1 MQSSIKGLFLY
12 KIKILIMSI
21 IRLLLRFEGSKG
33 EKILYALFDSGANLS
48 CINEEFARSI
58 ANFEPFLHPR
68 RLATASEH
76 HFIEITHAV
85 RSDFFIDDIQLSDE
99 FLVVPALSEE
109 VVIGAATM
117 QKWRIKLDFET
128 DQVIVDPKV
137 AKLQLI

>member
-1 MQSSIKGLFLY
+1 
-12 KIKILIMSI
+12 MSI
-21 IRLLLRFEGSKG
+21 IKLPLRFEGAKG
-33 EKILYALFDSGANLS
+33 EKVLYALFDSGANLS
-48 CINEEFARSI
+48 CINERFADEI

-68 RLATASEH
+68 KLATASEN
-76 HFIEITHAV
+76 HFIEIRYAI
-85 RSDFFIDDIQLSDE
+85 RSDFFIDDVQLSDE

-109 VVIGAATM
+109 VIIGAATM

>member
-1 MQSSIKGLFLY
+1 
-12 KIKILIMSI
+12 MSI
-21 IRLLLRFEGSKG
+21 IKLPLRFEGAKG

-48 CINEEFARSI
+48 CINERLAEDI
-58 ANFEPFLHPR
+58 ANFESFLRPR
-68 RLATASEH
+68 HLATVSEN
-76 HFIEITHAV
+76 HFIEVRHRITT
-85 RSDFFIDDIQLSDE
+85 DFFIDDIQLSDE
-99 FLVVPALSEE
+99 FLVVSALSEE